1 MAKTILEQLMAL
13 MTPEEQASIKAKIAA
28 NPQIAADD
36 AYTTNL
42 FGIFKGIDEGTPAA
56 TEPPAAAA
64 AVHVPTVPSAAAPPA
79 AAAVSTP
86 VAVAGDNAAI
96 LAALSKLST
105 SIDDRF
111 KNVVTADQLPKLG
124 AELVNNA
131 IAHSLRQSD
140 ELATIRE
147 TFRDEFPGEKFDK
160 AAFEKF
166 VLDAQDPVSKRSK
179 YNTLTDAF
187 DAMVAQKRMDAKI
200 ATGIA
205 DGVKQKTSSATVP
218 GQTQSTSLS
227 PAQQVIQKAKSASAG
242 GAKTNLQL
250 AIEKAAALE
259 TGGATV
265 Q

>member
-56 TEPPAAAA
+56 AEPPAA
-64 AVHVPTVPSAAAPPA
+64 HVPTVPSASAPPA
-79 AAAVSTP
+79 AAAVVP
-86 VAVAGDNAAI
+86 AVSAAGDNSAI
-96 LAALSKLST
+96 LTALSKLSA

-111 KNVVTADQLPKLG
+111 KNVVTSDQLPKLG

-160 AAFEKF
+160 VAFEKF
-166 VLDAQDPVSKRSK
+166 VTDSQDPTTKANK
-179 YNTLTDAF
+179 YRTLTDAF

-205 DGVKQKTSSATVP
+205 DGVKQKTSGTTVP
-218 GQTQSTSLS
+218 GQSQTTSLS
-227 PAQQVIQKAKSASAG
+227 PAQQVIQKAKAASAG

-250 AIEKAAALE
+250 AIERAAALE